1 MRLRDSARNLF
12 RLALADERR
21 WPDRTNAKR
30 ARLRDDDSDRL
41 RQSRSLFDAR
51 LGGTPCALAGKLGD
65 KQDGTLASGNLDRAI
80 AVEAVQDSASA
91 SSAASASSGA
101 SSSSGPPGASSM
113 SACAGW
119 SVEMACL

>member
-91 SSAASASSGA
+91 SSGA